1 METPRVVGALIGD
14 IQREAFARVKY
25 GGLFHALAQEVDL
38 LAVHDA
44 TLRGLARYLNLAQ
57 TFQSNRARWKERFY
71 KNLPAFHLRSRQ
83 VRDFLK
89 GWTGKADFCLQLG
102 VMFDASGPIP
112 SIIYTDYTAAL
123 SARREE
129 AGRSPFS
136 PDQRRKW
143 LKLER
148 GAFEHAHHIC
158 TRSALVRRSVI
169 DDYGIAP
176 EKVSTVGGGVNFAEL
191 PEVPDRSGRNT
202 CTVLF
207 IGKEFARKGGDL
219 LLEAFAQIRHDRPN
233 LCLKMVT
240 GGPIPA
246 GLPLEGV
253 EVIAPTW
260 DRTVIAQR
268 YAEADLFVLPSR
280 LETWG
285 DVLLEA
291 MAYGLPCVG
300 VRGQSMEEIITEG
313 VTGRLAEPEDAASL
327 AAVMAEIID
336 APAARME
343 AGQQARRVVEQKF
356 TWAAVA
362 KRLIQVMASPRCDLP
377 GGK

>member
-1 METPRVVGALIGD
+1 MAKPRVVGALIGD

-25 GGLFHALAQEVDL
+25 GALFDSLAQEVDL

-44 TLRGLARYLNLAQ
+44 TLRGLPRYFNLAQ
-57 TFQSNRARWKERFY
+57 TFHPNKAHWKERFY
-71 KNLPAFHLRSRQ
+71 KNLPAFHLRSQQ

-89 GWTGKADFCLQLG
+89 GWTGKADYCLQLG
-102 VMFDASGPIP
+102 VMFDASGTIP
-112 SIIYTDYTAAL
+112 TVIYTDYTAAL
-123 SARREE
+123 SAERQE
-129 AGRSPFS
+129 AGRSPFT
-136 PDQRRKW
+136 PDQRRQW
-143 LKLER
+143 LELER
-148 GAFEHAHHIC
+148 GAFERAYHIC
-158 TRSALVRRSVI
+158 TRSERVRRSVI

-176 EKVSTVGGGVNFAEL
+176 EKVTAVGGGVNFAEL
-191 PEVPDRSGRNT
+191 PEVPDRSDRET

-219 LLEAFAQIRHDRPN
+219 LLEAFARLHQDHLHQDRPS

-240 GGPIPA
+240 AGPIPA
-246 GLPLEGV
+246 GLPLDGV
-253 EVIAPTW
+253 EVISPTW
-260 DRTVIAQR
+260 DRDMIAR
-268 YAEADLFVLPSR
+268 VYADADLFVLPSR

-300 VRGQSMEEIITEG
+300 VRGQSMEEIIIEG

-327 AAVMAEIID
+327 ASAMAEYID
-336 APAARME
+336 APALRIE
-343 AGQQARRVVEQKF
+343 AGQQACRVVEERF

-362 KRLIQVMASPRCDLP
+362 KRLAQVMV
-377 GGK
+377 